1 MHPHDVAAEVGRA
14 VADLE
19 RQLEAQPDL
28 HVTAVDLDDDLFVK
42 ITFEQLPIYK
52 TELSPVAPQLFLP
65 NGQLG
70 QRLAAVPMLGTATP
84 ARPLVLGLELDGWDS
99 QPPTANL
106 FLPDGTPLPR
116 ADWPKS
122 FDGQGIV
129 DGHRLFDRPFFCR
142 PGTREFHTHHQH
154 GDEPWDRY
162 RETLALHQIVIQIL
176 EDLDTRFRA
185 AA

>member
-1 MHPHDVAAEVGRA
+1 MHPHDVAAEAGRA
-14 VADLE
+14 VEELKSQVAG
-19 RQLEAQPDL
+19 RSDL
-28 HVTAVDLDDDLFVK
+28 HVTSVDLDDNLFLK
-42 ITFEQLPIYK
+42 IGFEHLVYQ
-52 TELSPVAPQLFLP
+52 TELAPAGPQLFLP

-70 QRLAAVPMLGTATP
+70 QRLSAVPMLGTASA
-84 ARPLVLGLELDGWDS
+84 ARPLVLGLELDGWGS

-106 FLPDGTPLPR
+106 FLADGTPLSR
-116 ADWPKS
+116 NEWPKS

-129 DGHRLFDRPFFCR
+129 DSHRIFDRPFFCR
-142 PGTREFHTHHQH
+142 PGTREYHTHHQH
-154 GDEPWDRY
+154 ADEPWDRY